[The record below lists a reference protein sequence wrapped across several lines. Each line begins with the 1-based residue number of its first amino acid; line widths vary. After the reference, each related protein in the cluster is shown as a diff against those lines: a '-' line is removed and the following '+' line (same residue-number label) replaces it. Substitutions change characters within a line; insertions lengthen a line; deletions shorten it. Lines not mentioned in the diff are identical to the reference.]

1 MNKPEEY
8 EDIVQTILLT
18 LDSISVY
25 VPTDECQD
33 WYLNTFDIAS
43 RPIYTFESIF
53 DINMCRNSIIEIVKI
68 ISSIKNVSF
77 YNNDMSHDNVCPKD
91 TYKNA
96 LILLGD
102 NMMALMD
109 NYSIR
114 SNSDIDITTR
124 IFLFAIRFYETV
136 LIFDDFNYQVRERL
150 TNYYTKL
157 SNYKN
162 KLGDSVGEKIC
173 LDKAMSFYPT
183 NPFVYHKLGVW
194 YINNGDSTLALVNF
208 ELAISLAN
216 SLDINI
222 DNDAKI
228 HLIIVSYSK
237 IADIF
242 NGKKQYLNA
251 TNILHKALLVDAEN
265 PDICNILGLTYSYQ
279 HKYEIAIDYFH
290 IGLRRY
296 QHAKDSEGMIH
307 FKSKTYSNIGLMYYM
322 IGNND
327 DAIKYYTLS
336 HETFP
341 ITVTFQNHLLS
352 SINGF
357 NQQKNKLDIKILHRQ
372 INSKFEYLRKLKP
385 DKYLPTQYC
394 SGSRINIGIVSSD
407 FDNHVVFA
415 FISSYLLN
423 FTYSDFSVTCY
434 INFDTSNPVLENRNN
449 IIYKNI
455 DTKTAIEAA
464 DEIYNDKIH
473 ILLDLNGHTSGNRLN
488 IFSLK
493 PAPIQI
499 TYLGYAF
506 STGLDEMDYRI
517 TDSICDNDII
527 SQTLNSEKLLFMKDC
542 FICFNPNI
550 FSKNTDG
557 GYVKILPTPY
567 LKNQDFIKIGCFS
580 RPDKL
585 TLETIDFFNS
595 ILMENDRVQFVCK
608 FRGIDSGNNRCIF
621 LEKFDIAVRDRILLL
636 KYTDTYLEHL
646 DKYNDIDISIDTFP
660 YSGTTTCCD
669 SLYMGVP
676 MFTLYDSTFYFH
688 AHNVSS
694 SITTNTHSD
703 MRYFILNEKTSIHN
717 KIRDLQN
724 RSHIFWQNLK
734 EGTRKKFLSGKVC
747 DTDNYIKNIEN
758 IFRDVIKT
766 RFEM

>member
-307 FKSKTYSNIGLMYYM
+307 LNQKHI
-322 IGNND
+322 
-327 DAIKYYTLS
+327 
-336 HETFP
+336 P
-341 ITVTFQNHLLS
+341 I
-352 SINGF
+352 
-357 NQQKNKLDIKILHRQ
+357 
-372 INSKFEYLRKLKP
+372 
-385 DKYLPTQYC
+385 
-394 SGSRINIGIVSSD
+394 
-407 FDNHVVFA
+407 
-415 FISSYLLN
+415 
-423 FTYSDFSVTCY
+423 
-434 INFDTSNPVLENRNN
+434 
-449 IIYKNI
+449 
-455 DTKTAIEAA
+455 
-464 DEIYNDKIH
+464 
-473 ILLDLNGHTSGNRLN
+473 
-488 IFSLK
+488 
-493 PAPIQI
+493 
-499 TYLGYAF
+499 
-506 STGLDEMDYRI
+506 
-517 TDSICDNDII
+517 
-527 SQTLNSEKLLFMKDC
+527 
-542 FICFNPNI
+542 
-550 FSKNTDG
+550 
-557 GYVKILPTPY
+557 
-567 LKNQDFIKIGCFS
+567 
-580 RPDKL
+580 
-585 TLETIDFFNS
+585 
-595 ILMENDRVQFVCK
+595 
-608 FRGIDSGNNRCIF
+608 
-621 LEKFDIAVRDRILLL
+621 
-636 KYTDTYLEHL
+636 
-646 DKYNDIDISIDTFP
+646 
-660 YSGTTTCCD
+660 
-669 SLYMGVP
+669 
-676 MFTLYDSTFYFH
+676 
-688 AHNVSS
+688 
-694 SITTNTHSD
+694 
-703 MRYFILNEKTSIHN
+703 
-717 KIRDLQN
+717 
-724 RSHIFWQNLK
+724 
-734 EGTRKKFLSGKVC
+734 
-747 DTDNYIKNIEN
+747 
-758 IFRDVIKT
+758 
-766 RFEM
+766 